1 MNMLKFWMHRATED
15 ERQLLAH
22 AVGTSRG
29 NLDQYAGGH
38 RQPSPARGAEF
49 ERVTAEMSEYTQG
62 RLPKLYRT
70 DLVESCR
77 GCEFAAKCLGKAVLD
92 RADFPLVESEG
103 GEV

>member
-1 MNMLKFWMHRATED
+1 MNMLRYWMSKATED

-38 RQPSPARGAEF
+38 RQPGAARGAEI
-49 ERVTAEMSEYTQG
+49 EHVSREMSEHTAG

-70 DLVESCR
+70 DLVEACR
-77 GCEFAAKCLGKAVLD
+77 GCEFAQKCLGKAIVD
-92 RADFPLVESEG
+92 RAEFPLVETST
-103 GEV
+103 